1 MVLWWVD
8 VDGCLVVNV
17 KIGVLWF
24 CDVPVSYAKA
34 IDNGDGSICSSA
46 QVCCNG
52 HYNRTP
58 DLGKCMMWWNVWDL
72 AR

>member
-34 IDNGDGSICSSA
+34 INNGYGSVCLSA
-46 QVCCNG
+46 QVCCAG
-52 HYNRTP
+52 FFV
-58 DLGKCMMWWNVWDL
+58 LE
-72 AR
+72 